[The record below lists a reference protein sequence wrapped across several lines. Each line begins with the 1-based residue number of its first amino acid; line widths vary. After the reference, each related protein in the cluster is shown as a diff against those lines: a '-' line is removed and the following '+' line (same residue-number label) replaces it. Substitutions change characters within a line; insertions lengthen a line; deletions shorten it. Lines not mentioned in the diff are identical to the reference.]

1 MTDINHKVTDIE
13 KENTTWWYIPPEV
26 GAIHELPQGQPNT
39 RHDLPWQAFAVV
51 GDKHDPDT
59 WKLPH
64 HTRGINKAI
73 KGKIGIEHT
82 VDWDFMPTAVA
93 FLSRAGHQGQ
103 RAAATEGEIISAARH
118 LANHY
123 RKAEKSLP
131 DALAVLI

>member
-1 MTDINHKVTDIE
+1 MST
-13 KENTTWWYIPPEV
+13 ENKAWYTPPQDAIISTAEV
-26 GAIHELPQGQPNT
+26 NPA
-39 RHDLPWQAFAVV
+39 LPWQAFAVV
-51 GDKHDPDT
+51 GDKDDPET
-59 WKLPH
+59 WKIPH
-64 HTRGINKAI
+64 HTRAINKAI

-82 VDWDFMPTAVA
+82 VDWNFMPTAVA

-123 RKAEKSLP
+123 RKADKPVP